1 MKLCIKE
8 EKVKH
13 RVKYFLVIAVSTA
26 TFIAA
31 GYGVYAYSK
40 NVSFLPE
47 EDLKLFKIFSQAY
60 QIVKSNYVEPEEA
73 TSKILIYNAI
83 KGMLENLDAHSGF
96 MEPEATKEMEVETK
110 GVFGGIGIEIT
121 VKDNILTVVAPIDDT
136 PASKAGILASDQI
149 IKIENKITK
158 GMTVQDAV
166 KLLRGTPGTPVTIS
180 IMREGFKELKE
191 VKLVRDIIKIRTI
204 KSKILNEQY
213 GYIKITQ
220 FQEQTTND
228 FKKAV
233 SEMNDKGING
243 LILDLRNNPGGLLD
257 QAVKIADEFIK
268 DGVIVYTKDREGKG
282 AKFYATNKKTVGEYP
297 VICLVNAGSASASEI
312 VAGAL
317 QDHKAAVILGSR
329 TFGKASVQTIF
340 PLEDGASLRLTTARY
355 YTPSGKLIQ
364 AKGIVPD
371 IEIKDAFSH
380 TLREKDL
387 PRHLPDA
394 DGNKE
399 AKEKED
405 ESSTP
410 DLKQMKALMKPPKS
424 LEEDEVV
431 QKALD
436 LLKSW
441 EIFKNRK

>member
-1 MKLCIKE
+1 M
-8 EKVKH
+8 KH
-13 RVKYFLVIAVSTA
+13 RVKYFLVIAVLTA

-40 NVSFLPE
+40 NVTFLPE

-73 TSKILIYNAI
+73 TSKKLIYNAI
-83 KGMLENLDAHSGF
+83 KGMLENLDAHTGF

-136 PASKAGILASDQI
+136 PASKAGILAGDQI
-149 IKIENKITK
+149 IKIENKLTK

-180 IMREGFKELKE
+180 IMREGFKELKD

-213 GYIKITQ
+213 GYVKITQ

-233 SEMNDKGING
+233 SEMNDKGIKG

-257 QAVKIADEFIK
+257 QAVKISDEFIK

-282 AKFYATNKKTVGEYP
+282 AKFYATDKKSVGEYP

-380 TLREKDL
+380 AIREKDL

-399 AKEKED
+399 SKDD
-405 ESSTP
+405 ESTAP
-410 DLKQMKALMKPPKS
+410 DLKQMKTIMKPPKS
-424 LEEDEVV
+424 IEEDEVV
-431 QKALD
+431 QKALE

-441 EIFKNRK
+441 EIFKNKK